1 MSRLKTKLSAF
12 TILEVIIV
20 MLLISVVMAM
30 AYAVFFMVSSYEARM
45 NINNESQNEYL
56 LASAVFRTDIE
67 NADYLEI
74 GADSSL
80 MCILPQKNVD
90 YRIINQLLIRT
101 VDGQSDTLLR
111 EKEMQLSFEKI
122 ENREHPEFV
131 ESASV
136 MLTDSLGKRT
146 YLSGTKIYSSAS
158 LFKTYPDAGN

>member
-30 AYAVFFMVSSYEARM
+30 AYAIFFMVSSYEAKM
-45 NINNESQNEYL
+45 NMNNESQNEYL
-56 LASAVFRTDIE
+56 LASAVFRRDIE

-80 MCILPQKNVD
+80 ACVSSQKNVN
-90 YRIINQLLIRT
+90 YRIIDHFFMRT
-101 VDGQSDTLLR
+101 VDGLSDTLLR
-111 EKEMQLSFEKI
+111 KKEMQLSFVQI
-122 ENREHPEFV
+122 ANREHPEFV

>member
-1 MSRLKTKLSAF
+1 
-12 TILEVIIV
+12 